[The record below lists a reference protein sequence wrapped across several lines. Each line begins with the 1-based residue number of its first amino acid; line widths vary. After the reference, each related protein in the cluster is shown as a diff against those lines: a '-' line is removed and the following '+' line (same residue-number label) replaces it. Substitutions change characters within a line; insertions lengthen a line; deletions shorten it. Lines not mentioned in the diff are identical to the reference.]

1 MEASN
6 EGISQGSVETNPDEA
21 TKDISIPIH
30 QDMKHE
36 KLFRDVGKQVDRL
49 TGNNETGTDQDA
61 EDAPNLVEEI
71 ESLCMNCEKN
81 VRYSL
86 RLDRSP

>member
-1 MEASN
+1 MEASD
-6 EGISQGSVETNPDEA
+6 EDISQGSVRTNPDEA
-21 TKDISIPIH
+21 TKDVSIPIH
-30 QDMKHE
+30 QDTKHE
-36 KLFRDVGKQVDRL
+36 KLFRDLGKQVDRL
-49 TGNNETGTDQDA
+49 TGNNGTGNDQDA
-61 EDAPNLVEEI
+61 EDAPKMVEEI